1 MKKKFCALIC
11 AAALLMVGCGG
22 EKTSEP
28 SQNSDK
34 VVIGVITHLNTSET
48 EYNEYMK
55 KLEKSYRPSKAHLSA
70 EYKYFDKMNDMQ
82 LALESN
88 QIDMLST
95 YQNVANYML
104 QRSDDKEI
112 LPSER
117 ILSDSFCFAVREGD
131 TILKNDLNTVI
142 KAMGAD
148 GTLANLSKQYI
159 VELKNGEEP
168 PAVPITQIDGAE
180 TIKVAVTGDLPPFD
194 MILADGTPAGFST
207 AVLAE
212 VSRRINKNIEIVSV
226 DSASRAA
233 ILSSKGADVIFWVAV
248 PKDSKLVPADIDQP
262 EGIAI
267 TEPYYQDNVAHVGL
281 KK

>member
-1 MKKKFCALIC
+1 MKKTFLATLC

-22 EKTSEP
+22 EKSTEP
-28 SQNSDK
+28 AQNSDK
-34 VVIGVITHLNTSET
+34 ATIGVISHLNASET

-70 EYKYFDKMNDMQ
+70 NYKYFDKMNDMQ
-82 LALESN
+82 LALEAN

-95 YQNVANYML
+95 YQNVADYMVK
-104 QRSDDKEI
+104 RSDNKEI
-112 LPSER
+112 LPTEK
-117 ILSDSFCFAVREGD
+117 ILSDSFCFAVRED
-131 TILKNDLNTVI
+131 DKLLQNDLNKAI
-142 KAMGAD
+142 KDMGAD

-159 VELKNGEEP
+159 VELKNGAEP
-168 PAVPITQIDGAE
+168 PAVPITKIEGAD

-212 VSRRINKNIEIVSV
+212 ISRRINKNIELVSV
-226 DSASRAA
+226 DSAARAA
-233 ILSSKGADVIFWVAV
+233 ILASKGADVVFWVAV
-248 PKDSKLVPADIDQP
+248 PKDSTLIPVNIDQP
-262 EGIAI
+262 AGIAI
-267 TEPYYQDNVAHVGL
+267 TEPYYQDNIAHVCL